1 MAVGIG
7 PAGSEHIAPAAR
19 DAIVGA
25 SVARLRTRIHPAAA
39 AFEDVPSFDDLYDRA
54 EDFESLYESIVDE
67 LVGLA
72 SAAPDGTVVYAVPG
86 SPLVAERTIEF
97 LRERRDVDLVVVPS
111 VSFLDL
117 ACAALGIDPLAV
129 GLRVGDAL
137 ALPDRLRGPGPLLL
151 AQAHAPSVLSEIS
164 LRAEVDLADTPVR
177 AVVLHH
183 LGLRDER
190 IVEMP
195 IEDPRLV
202 RRGGSPDVG
211 VPAVAAHRRRGSA
224 VEDLLDLMAVL
235 RARCPWDQ
243 VQTHASLSRHLL
255 EESYEALD
263 AIEALAALLDPGAPR
278 DADAPAAID
287 AAGAHAAEELG
298 DMLFQIVF
306 HAHLGSEEGL
316 FDMRTIADGVRVKLT
331 GRHPHV
337 FGDAV
342 ATTPDAVAARWE
354 VLKRA
359 EKGRGSVM
367 DGIPDA
373 LPALSLMAKVR
384 RKALAAG
391 FPAPDRDALVA
402 EAAHALS
409 AIREPSDLPD
419 DASVGADTCGDGID
433 RRASL
438 QAVCD
443 LARLTGVDPEQAL
456 RDRARAVAA
465 EVRMIEA
472 SGGVPGTPAQTGSV
486 EATAVGRLFQG
497 VVVSAIEHVIGREIL
512 DSRGNPTVEVEVLL
526 DSGVIGRAIAPS
538 GASTGEREAVELR
551 DGGDRAI
558 GGKGVLR
565 AVANVNGEIAELLAG
580 STPTTSGAST
590 RR

>member
-1 MAVGIG
+1 VVAVGLG

-19 DAIVGA
+19 DAIVG
-25 SVARLRTRIHPAAA
+25 SVARLRTRVHPAAA
-39 AFEDVPSFDDLYDRA
+39 EFADVPSFDDLYESA
-54 EDFESLYESIVDE
+54 EDFDSLYEAIADE
-67 LVGLA
+67 LVRLA

-86 SPLVAERTIEF
+86 SPLVAERTIEL

-151 AQAHAPSVLSEIS
+151 AQAHAPSVLSEIA
-164 LRAEVDLADTPVR
+164 LRVDVDLADGPVR

-190 IVEMP
+190 IVELNVEELASFREADHLTSVYLP
-195 IEDPRLV
+195 ALRT
-202 RRGGSPDVG
+202 GGD
-211 VPAVAAHRRRGSA
+211 A

-263 AIEALAALLDPGAPR
+263 AIEVLAAVLDPESEGG
-278 DADAPAAID
+278 DAGPATID

-298 DMLFQIVF
+298 DLLFQIVF
-306 HAHLGSEEGL
+306 HAQLASEEGL
-316 FDMRTIADGVRVKLT
+316 FDMRTIADGVRVKLV

-359 EKGRGSVM
+359 EKGRESVM
-367 DGIPDA
+367 DGIPEA

-391 FPAPDRDALVA
+391 LPAPDRETLVGEVARALA
-402 EAAHALS
+402 T
-409 AIREPSDLPD
+409 IREPSQLPD
-419 DASVGADTCGDGID
+419 DASVGAD
-433 RRASL
+433 RAATASIGELL
-438 QAVCD
+438 QSVCD

-465 EVRMIEA
+465 EVRHLEA
-472 SGGVPGTPAQTGSV
+472 TGGVPG
-486 EATAVGRLFQG
+486 
-497 VVVSAIEHVIGREIL
+497 
-512 DSRGNPTVEVEVLL
+512 
-526 DSGVIGRAIAPS
+526 APR
-538 GASTGEREAVELR
+538 T
-551 DGGDRAI
+551 DG
-558 GGKGVLR
+558 
-565 AVANVNGEIAELLAG
+565 
-580 STPTTSGAST
+580 
-590 RR
+590 

>member
-1 MAVGIG
+1 
-7 PAGSEHIAPAAR
+7 
-19 DAIVGA
+19 
-25 SVARLRTRIHPAAA
+25 
-39 AFEDVPSFDDLYDRA
+39 
-54 EDFESLYESIVDE
+54 
-67 LVGLA
+67 
-72 SAAPDGTVVYAVPG
+72 
-86 SPLVAERTIEF
+86 
-97 LRERRDVDLVVVPS
+97 VPS

-195 IEDPRLV
+195 IEELASFGEADHLTSVYLPSLRTA
-202 RRGGSPDVG
+202 GD
-211 VPAVAAHRRRGSA
+211 A

-419 DASVGADTCGDGID
+419 DASVGAD
-433 RRASL
+433 RAATASIGELL

-472 SGGVPGTPAQTGSV
+472 SGGVPGTPRT
-486 EATAVGRLFQG
+486 
-497 VVVSAIEHVIGREIL
+497 
-512 DSRGNPTVEVEVLL
+512 
-526 DSGVIGRAIAPS
+526 
-538 GASTGEREAVELR
+538 
-551 DGGDRAI
+551 DG
-558 GGKGVLR
+558 
-565 AVANVNGEIAELLAG
+565 
-580 STPTTSGAST
+580 
-590 RR
+590 

>member
-1 MAVGIG
+1 VAVGLG

-86 SPLVAERTIEF
+86 SPLVAERTIEL

-195 IEDPRLV
+195 IEELASFGEADHLTSVYLPSLRTA
-202 RRGGSPDVG
+202 GD
-211 VPAVAAHRRRGSA
+211 A

-359 EKGRGSVM
+359 EKGRESVM

-391 FPAPDRDALVA
+391 LPAPDRDALVA

-419 DASVGADTCGDGID
+419 DASVGAD
-433 RRASL
+433 RAATASIGELL

-472 SGGVPGTPAQTGSV
+472 SGGVPGTPRT
-486 EATAVGRLFQG
+486 
-497 VVVSAIEHVIGREIL
+497 
-512 DSRGNPTVEVEVLL
+512 
-526 DSGVIGRAIAPS
+526 
-538 GASTGEREAVELR
+538 
-551 DGGDRAI
+551 DG
-558 GGKGVLR
+558 
-565 AVANVNGEIAELLAG
+565 
-580 STPTTSGAST
+580 
-590 RR
+590 